1 MKTPANFRW
10 ICRCFRL
17 SAISYRKWNLKQSKI
32 YILAFAARSL
42 RAFQNLSVKLCI
54 YLWFPLIKFISNV
67 QKLIF
72 KQEFPGI
79 QLGYQGLTSGIQNWK
94 LVASRI
100 LGYRQSQTLVDI
112 QLYQH
117 SWKLWKR
124 EIVWEH
130 NARRAECFHTI
141 SSFPNFHECWYN
153 YISIRKKCFI
163 FVL

>member
-1 MKTPANFRW
+1 MKTPANFTW

-100 LGYRQSQTLVDI
+100 LGYRQSRTLHDR
-112 QLYQH
+112 LM
-117 SWKLWKR
+117 
-124 EIVWEH
+124 H
-130 NARRAECFHTI
+130 NEPQCTVYYFRYCI
-141 SSFPNFHECWYN
+141 
-153 YISIRKKCFI
+153 YISMVLLYVRGGKSIGFPEIFLSWEFCRKYFNI
-163 FVL
+163 LR